1 MVDNQNKVMCFRCYI
16 QHDCS

>member
-1 MVDNQNKVMCFRCYI
+1 MVDNQNKMMCFRCYI